1 MVEPMKAAQGVGRR
15 VRSIVVLLAATLV
28 WCGSAVAIDDDV
40 IREAGPEEGGQ
51 RQPHLIDLG
60 ANFDANLF
68 EQRGGWV
75 LRSGEGH
82 EPANPRA
89 SPALERAR
97 ELGRKR
103 IDRMEASCTLTE
115 EQRHRLT
122 LAVESDARR
131 FAQTVEAVRTPYIGR
146 QVDMNDQA
154 GQKAW
159 HAFQQEVTACRDRL
173 RNVFEEGS
181 LFAVTTSSVL
191 DERQAA
197 CLAAENAAR
206 RSFHWRAMVLET
218 MAKLDESLGLDQ
230 RQYDA
235 LVTELLAHEPP
246 LRNDPQALGRADSN
260 MRRHLVL
267 MVMAEL
273 DTKPLREAVSERQ
286 WRVLS
291 LQLNQGRAMRSAI
304 EAQGFLE
311 PGRGSVRRGGPRSQA
326 GGGRSSGAGP

>member
-1 MVEPMKAAQGVGRR
+1 MVERMSGAPRAVWF
-15 VRSIVVLLAATLV
+15 VRALVAPLAVMLIG
-28 WCGSAVAIDDDV
+28 WGSAVAADDDV
-40 IREAGPEEGGQ
+40 ISEAGPEEGGQ

-60 ANFDANLF
+60 SNFDANLF

-75 LRSGEGH
+75 LRSGAGH
-82 EPANPRA
+82 EPAGPRA

-103 IDRMEASCTLTE
+103 IDRMSASCTLTE
-115 EQRHRLT
+115 EQRRRLAF
-122 LAVESDARR
+122 AVESDARR
-131 FAQTVEAVRTPYIGR
+131 FAHEVEAVRTPYIGR

-159 HAFQQEVTACRDRL
+159 HAFQQDVAKCRDRL
-173 RNVFEEGS
+173 RNVYDEGS
-181 LFAVTTSSVL
+181 LFAVATAAVL

-230 RQYDA
+230 RQHDA

-273 DTKPLREAVSERQ
+273 DAKPLRAAISDRQ

-304 EAQGFLE
+304 ESQGFLE
-311 PGRGSVRRGGPRSQA
+311 PGQGSVRRDGPRSQA

>member
-1 MVEPMKAAQGVGRR
+1 M
-15 VRSIVVLLAATLV
+15 RSLLAPLAAVLVVGGAAAAT
-28 WCGSAVAIDDDV
+28 DDDV
-40 IREAGPEEGGQ
+40 ILEAGPEAGGM

-75 LRSGEGH
+75 LRNEAGP
-82 EPANPRA
+82 EPTIPRA

-97 ELGRKR
+97 DLGRKR
-103 IDRMEASCTLTE
+103 IDRMAAACTLTE
-115 EQRHRLT
+115 EQQRRLA

-131 FAQTVEAVRTPYIGR
+131 FAHEVEAVRSPYIGR
-146 QVDMNDQA
+146 QIDMNDQA

-159 HAFQQEVTACRDRL
+159 HAFQQDVTTCRDRL
-173 RNVFEEGS
+173 RNVFDVGS
-181 LFAVTTSSVL
+181 LFAVTTASVL

-206 RSFHWRAMVLET
+206 RSFQWRAMVLEAI
-218 MAKLDESLGLDQ
+218 AKFDESLGLDQ
-230 RQYDA
+230 RQHDA
-235 LVTELLAHEPP
+235 LVAEVLAHEPP

-273 DTKPLREAVSERQ
+273 DAKPLRAAVNERQ
-286 WRVLS
+286 WQVLS
-291 LQLNQGRAMRSAI
+291 LQINQGRAMRSAI

-311 PGRGSVRRGGPRSQA
+311 RPR
-326 GGGRSSGAGP
+326 

>member
-1 MVEPMKAAQGVGRR
+1 MSGASLA
-15 VRSIVVLLAATLV
+15 VRLVRALVVPLAAALV
-28 WCGSAVAIDDDV
+28 CGGAAVAIDDDV
-40 IREAGPEEGGQ
+40 ILEAGPEDGGQ

-60 ANFDANLF
+60 GNFDANLF

-82 EPANPRA
+82 EPTRPRA
-89 SPALERAR
+89 SPALEWAR

-103 IDRMEASCTLTE
+103 IDRMKASCTLTE
-115 EQRHRLT
+115 EQRRRLA

-131 FAQTVEAVRTPYIGR
+131 FAQEVEAVRTPYIGR

-159 HAFQQEVTACRDRL
+159 HAFQQDVTACRDRL
-173 RNVFEEGS
+173 RNVFDAGS
-181 LFAVTTSSVL
+181 LFAVTTASVL

-206 RSFHWRAMVLET
+206 RSFHWRAMVLEA

-230 RQYDA
+230 QQYDA
-235 LVTELLAHEPP
+235 LVAELLAHEPP

-273 DTKPLREAVSERQ
+273 DAKPLRAAVSERQ

-311 PGRGSVRRGGPRSQA
+311 PGRGSVRRDGPRSQA

>member
-1 MVEPMKAAQGVGRR
+1 MVEPMSGVQAAAGH
-15 VRSIVVLLAATLV
+15 VRTLLVPLAAVLV
-28 WCGSAVAIDDDV
+28 CCGSASAIDDDV
-40 IREAGPEEGGQ
+40 VVEAGPDEGGQ

-75 LRSGEGH
+75 LRSGAGQ
-82 EPANPRA
+82 EPALPRA

-97 ELGRKR
+97 ELGSKR
-103 IDRMEASCTLTE
+103 IDRMVASCTLTE
-115 EQRHRLT
+115 EQRRRLA
-122 LAVESDARR
+122 LAAESDARR
-131 FAQTVEAVRTPYIGR
+131 FAQEVEAVRAAYIGR

-159 HAFQQEVTACRDRL
+159 HAFQQDVTRCRDRL
-173 RNVFEEGS
+173 RNVFDSGS
-181 LFAVTTSSVL
+181 LFAVTTASVL
-191 DERQAA
+191 DARQAA

-230 RQYDA
+230 PQYDA
-235 LVTELLAHEPP
+235 LVAELIAHEPP

-260 MRRHLVL
+260 MRRQLVM

-273 DTKPLREAVSERQ
+273 DSKPLRAAVSERQ

-291 LQLNQGRAMRSAI
+291 LQINQGRAMRSAI

-311 PGRGSVRRGGPRSQA
+311 RPR
-326 GGGRSSGAGP
+326 